1 MRAAAA
7 QVALAASRPAWPA
20 AQLALPA
27 LMATTRT
34 LPPVAREVLL
44 VDDEGRGGDA
54 VGGEGGGGAGG
65 RVGDDEGKVGAAA
78 GFEAGFDG
86 AEAETAGNEESGKV
100 SHLGDGVNPF
110 NLAGGWGLAD
120 GYETGADG
128 GSSGRPWMWTG
139 LSETEFLELRQVN
152 VARGDRVVLH
162 DVNLTIRA
170 GEHVAILGPNGC
182 GKSTLILAMT
192 CQIYPIV
199 RPGMRVRIFGRE
211 RWDLTQLRKHF
222 GVVGAGLMGAELP
235 GERTAVTT
243 GLDAV
248 TAGFFSASTLWP
260 NLHVTAEMRAR
271 AAEALERME
280 ATHLGEQLVGTM
292 SAGEKRRILI
302 ARALVHRPRQL
313 LLDEPSNALDLAAQR
328 ELRETLRRLAQEGTG
343 LVLVTHHLGDIL
355 PEIERMILMRDGRI
369 VADGPRAELLTEA
382 RLSELFQAPVRIGRD
397 EEWLHS
403 W

>member
-1 MRAAAA
+1 MTEDFDESNA
-7 QVALAASRPAWPA
+7 RPESA
-20 AQLALPA
+20 
-27 LMATTRT
+27 
-34 LPPVAREVLL
+34 PP
-44 VDDEGRGGDA
+44 G
-54 VGGEGGGGAGG
+54 
-65 RVGDDEGKVGAAA
+65 
-78 GFEAGFDG
+78 
-86 AEAETAGNEESGKV
+86 TA
-100 SHLGDGVNPF
+100 D
-110 NLAGGWGLAD
+110 
-120 GYETGADG
+120 
-128 GSSGRPWMWTG
+128 
-139 LSETEFLELRQVN
+139 FLCLRQVN

-199 RPGMRVRIFGRE
+199 NPGMLVRIFGRE

-222 GVVGAGLMGAELP
+222 GIVGSGTMGFELP

-248 TAGFFSASTLWP
+248 IAGFFSASTLWP
-260 NLHVTAEMRAR
+260 NLEVTPEMRVR
-271 AAEALERME
+271 AAEALDRME
-280 ATHLGEQLVGTM
+280 ATHLGAQLVGTM

-302 ARALVHRPRQL
+302 ARALVHRPSQL

-355 PEIERMILMRDGRI
+355 PEVDRIILMRDGCI
-369 VADGPRAELLTEA
+369 VGDGPRQELLTEA
-382 RLSELFQAPVRIGRD
+382 RLSELFNAPVRIGRD

>member
-1 MRAAAA
+1 MSESRIDEAAH
-7 QVALAASRPAWPA
+7 
-20 AQLALPA
+20 
-27 LMATTRT
+27 
-34 LPPVAREVLL
+34 
-44 VDDEGRGGDA
+44 
-54 VGGEGGGGAGG
+54 
-65 RVGDDEGKVGAAA
+65 
-78 GFEAGFDG
+78 DG
-86 AEAETAGNEESGKV
+86 QQ
-100 SHLGDGVNPF
+100 
-110 NLAGGWGLAD
+110 
-120 GYETGADG
+120 
-128 GSSGRPWMWTG
+128 
-139 LSETEFLELRQVN
+139 FLELANVN

-162 DVNLTIRA
+162 DINLTIRA

-182 GKSTLILAMT
+182 GKSTLIFTIT

-199 RPGMRVRIFGRE
+199 RPGMHVRIFGRD

-222 GVVGAGLMGAELP
+222 GIVASGLMGTELP

-248 TAGFFSASTLWP
+248 IAGFFSASTLWP
-260 NLHVTAEMRAR
+260 NLNVTDEMRER
-271 AAEALERME
+271 ASEALERIE
-280 ATHLGEQLVGTM
+280 ASHLADQLVGEM

-328 ELRETLRRLAQEGTG
+328 ELRETLRRLAREGTG

-355 PEIERMILMRDGRI
+355 PEIERVILMCDGRI
-369 VADGPRAELLTEA
+369 VGDGPREELLTA
-382 RLSELFQAPVRIGRD
+382 PKLSELFNTPVRIGHD

>member
-1 MRAAAA
+1 
-7 QVALAASRPAWPA
+7 
-20 AQLALPA
+20 
-27 LMATTRT
+27 
-34 LPPVAREVLL
+34 
-44 VDDEGRGGDA
+44 VD
-54 VGGEGGGGAGG
+54 
-65 RVGDDEGKVGAAA
+65 
-78 GFEAGFDG
+78 
-86 AEAETAGNEESGKV
+86 
-100 SHLGDGVNPF
+100 PF
-110 NLAGGWGLAD
+110 NLTNVD
-120 GYETGADG
+120 
-128 GSSGRPWMWTG
+128 S
-139 LSETEFLELRQVN
+139 LSENTSDIVAPIDQNQFLELGNVN

-182 GKSTLILAMT
+182 GKSTLILTIT

-199 RPGMRVRIFGRE
+199 QPGMRVRIFGRD

-222 GVVGAGLMGAELP
+222 GVVGADLP

-248 TAGFFSASTLWP
+248 IAGFFSASTLWP
-260 NLHVTAEMRAR
+260 NLHVTAEMRDR
-271 AAEALERME
+271 AAEALARIE
-280 ATHLGEQLVGTM
+280 ASHLAAQLVGEM

-328 ELRETLRRLAQEGTG
+328 ELRDILRRLAKEGTG

-355 PEIERMILMRDGRI
+355 PEIDRVILMRGGRI
-369 VADGPRAELLTEA
+369 VGDGPRAEFLTA
-382 RLSELFQAPVRIGRD
+382 PRLSDLFDTPVRIGHD

>member
-1 MRAAAA
+1 MA
-7 QVALAASRPAWPA
+7 QSGSNG
-20 AQLALPA
+20 
-27 LMATTRT
+27 ATQ
-34 LPPVAREVLL
+34 
-44 VDDEGRGGDA
+44 
-54 VGGEGGGGAGG
+54 
-65 RVGDDEGKVGAAA
+65 
-78 GFEAGFDG
+78 
-86 AEAETAGNEESGKV
+86 NEQQ
-100 SHLGDGVNPF
+100 
-110 NLAGGWGLAD
+110 
-120 GYETGADG
+120 
-128 GSSGRPWMWTG
+128 
-139 LSETEFLELRQVN
+139 FLELANVN
-152 VARGDRVVLH
+152 VARGERVVLH
-162 DVNLTIRA
+162 DINLTIRA

-182 GKSTLILAMT
+182 GKSTLIFTIT

-199 RPGMRVRIFGRE
+199 QEGMHVRIFGRD

-222 GVVGAGLMGAELP
+222 GVVGAGLMGELP

-248 TAGFFSASTLWP
+248 IAGFFSASTLWP
-260 NLHVTAEMRAR
+260 NLHVTEEMRAR
-271 AAEALERME
+271 AREALGRIE
-280 ATHLGEQLVGTM
+280 ALHLVDQLVGEM

-355 PEIERMILMRDGRI
+355 PEIGRVILMRDGRI
-369 VADGPRAELLTEA
+369 VGDGPREELLTA
-382 RLSELFQAPVRIGRD
+382 PKLSELFNTPVRIGRD

>member
-1 MRAAAA
+1 
-7 QVALAASRPAWPA
+7 
-20 AQLALPA
+20 
-27 LMATTRT
+27 
-34 LPPVAREVLL
+34 
-44 VDDEGRGGDA
+44 
-54 VGGEGGGGAGG
+54 
-65 RVGDDEGKVGAAA
+65 
-78 GFEAGFDG
+78 
-86 AEAETAGNEESGKV
+86 
-100 SHLGDGVNPF
+100 
-110 NLAGGWGLAD
+110 
-120 GYETGADG
+120 
-128 GSSGRPWMWTG
+128 
-139 LSETEFLELRQVN
+139 

-162 DVNLTIRA
+162 DINLTIRA

-182 GKSTLILAMT
+182 GKSTLILTMT

-199 RPGMRVRIFGRE
+199 TPGMKVRIFGRE

-248 TAGFFSASTLWP
+248 IAGFFSASTLWP
-260 NLHVTAEMRAR
+260 NLHVTGEMRDR
-271 AAEALERME
+271 AAEALERIE
-280 ATHLGEQLVGTM
+280 ATHLASQLVGEM

-328 ELRETLRRLAQEGTG
+328 ELRETLRRLASEGTG
-343 LVLVTHHLGDIL
+343 VVLVTHYLGDIL
-355 PEIERMILMRDGRI
+355 PEIERVILMSAGRI
-369 VADGPRAELLTEA
+369 VGDGPRQELLTA
-382 RLSELFQAPVRIGRD
+382 PRLSELFSTPVRIGHD